1 MHKLY
6 YSPNS
11 CSLAPHIGLEEIGQ
25 PYETELILATDGKM
39 TNTPEWR
46 AINPKG
52 RVPAL
57 TGVPG
62 RIGGAPSLL
71 TEVQA
76 ILLFLARS
84 YPDARLLPDNPAG
97 EARAVEWMTW
107 LASNVH
113 AMSFGQLW
121 RPERFSANESCF
133 LDIKAKGRE
142 NLRQQFAYIETLL
155 SDGRDWAVSGRYSVV
170 DPYLLVFYRWGSLFD
185 LDMVRDFPA
194 WTDIA
199 RRVCAR
205 PAVGRVL
212 AATGIRVF

>member
-11 CSLAPHIGLEEIGQ
+11 CSLAPHIVLEEIGQ

-62 RIGGAPSLL
+62 RIGGAPNLL

-84 YPDARLLPDNPAG
+84 YPDARL
-97 EARAVEWMTW
+97 E
-107 LASNVH
+107 
-113 AMSFGQLW
+113 
-121 RPERFSANESCF
+121 
-133 LDIKAKGRE
+133 
-142 NLRQQFAYIETLL
+142 L
-155 SDGRDWAVSGRYSVV
+155 SSG
-170 DPYLLVFYRWGSLFD
+170 
-185 LDMVRDFPA
+185 
-194 WTDIA
+194 
-199 RRVCAR
+199 
-205 PAVGRVL
+205 
-212 AATGIRVF
+212 